1 MSAFLCSDSTFVGLA
16 AYSVRWYGNAP
27 RVAYFTSR
35 MGLAADNSA
44 SAAGECA
51 EAASLFLPKQFK
63 TWEDFERNAGP
74 AHFIDVLAAI
84 LKAENMRSLEARYAG
99 EPAYT
104 RADAPK
110 ATPDLVRAAAVF
122 LPGVVF
128 KLAHCLDYQSCE
140 TSDWRQTVA
149 YQVLETIKDTAARKT
164 EGYEQAPWGL

>member
-16 AYSVRWYGNAP
+16 AYFVRWHGDRP
-27 RVAYFTSR
+27 RTAYTVARF
-35 MGLAADNSA
+35 G
-44 SAAGECA
+44 A
-51 EAASLFLPKQFK
+51 EADKAAAATKSLFLPKQFK
-63 TWEDFERNAGP
+63 TWEAFERNAGP

-110 ATPDLVRAAAVF
+110 ATPDLVRAATVF